1 MGCVHV
7 TELEDTERDTVFMDL
22 AMKRWPSNTLSE
34 SATYADEMDDLE
46 TPRRT
51 VPARDRDFGSRQHMQ
66 RSALGQDDNSK
77 RLMKAL
83 MERSRAALEEP
94 SSTKFVAL
102 VAHNEMKPSM
112 MNFVKKHL
120 AFFSGCRIVTTGSTG
135 AALEKKLGLKITLKV
150 SSGPLGGDQ
159 EIGALISQR
168 QLGAVFFF
176 RDPLSSH
183 PHESDI
189 QALARLCDV
198 HNVMASTNPASGDT
212 LVFALQNSKEART
225 ILKTAA
231 KDEPVRDS
239 DVVKAYKRR
248 QAAVIK
254 NVAAAGDKSPSVVV
268 VQEVPKKSVPDTRA
282 TSFDKNPPSNNNAG
296 APPAPTSK
304 RTFKT
309 QPTSMQSITLTAGQY
324 QPSGPIDIEYQLG
337 ASEIAMVAAAETPKQ
352 PQLTNIH

>member
-1 MGCVHV
+1 
-7 TELEDTERDTVFMDL
+7 MDL
-22 AMKRWPSNTLSE
+22 AMKRWPSHTSFTE

-225 ILKTAA
+225 ILKTAT

-239 DVVKAYKRR
+239 DVAPPLHRPTSGPSKPNPRAC
-248 QAAVIK
+248 
-254 NVAAAGDKSPSVVV
+254 NLSPS
-268 VQEVPKKSVPDTRA
+268 
-282 TSFDKNPPSNNNAG
+282 
-296 APPAPTSK
+296 
-304 RTFKT
+304 
-309 QPTSMQSITLTAGQY
+309 GQY
-324 QPSGPIDIEYQLG
+324 Q
-337 ASEIAMVAAAETPKQ
+337 
-352 PQLTNIH
+352 

>member
-7 TELEDTERDTVFMDL
+7 TELKGMENDMGSGDL
-22 AMKRWPSNTLSE
+22 QMKRWPSLTNE
-34 SATYADEMDDLE
+34 TYVDEMDD

-51 VPARDRDFGSRQHMQ
+51 VPARDSQFGSRAHLE
-66 RSALGQDDNSK
+66 RSALGQDDMSK
-77 RLMKAL
+77 RLMRAL
-83 MERSRAALEEP
+83 MERSRAALAEMP
-94 SSTKFVAL
+94 SDSKFVAL

-112 MNFVKKHL
+112 MSFVKKHL

-159 EIGALISQR
+159 EIGALISQH

-212 LVFALQNSKEART
+212 LVFALQNCQEAKG
-225 ILKTAA
+225 ILKCPRN
-231 KDEPVRDS
+231 DQPRESV
-239 DVVKAYKRR
+239 VVKAYKRR

-254 NVAAAGDKSPSVVV
+254 NVAASGDKSTSVVSIDALKD
-268 VQEVPKKSVPDTRA
+268 PTPRLSVPGTRG
-282 TSFDKNPPSNNNAG
+282 TSADKNPPSNNNAG
-296 APPAPTSK
+296 ATNAPAYK

-309 QPTSMQSITLTAGQY
+309 QQPSSMQSITLTAGQF

-337 ASEIAMVAAAETPKQ
+337 ASEIAMVADADTPKQ
-352 PQLTNIH
+352 PQLTKVQ